1 MSAWGSTYA
10 VVSKDIQSE
19 WRTRYAVNSL
29 LMFVVTA
36 VSIILFALRSV
47 DPNPELLSGML
58 WVVIFFTAMSG
69 MSRVFVSEEERGTTL
84 TLQLVATPTV
94 VYFGKLLFNGVLIL
108 FLSFIISAMYLIFFS
123 GFAIKSPGAY
133 VASVVLGS
141 LGFAAASTIIAAI
154 IAKTRS
160 RGTLYAVLLFPL
172 LIIPLMVG
180 MSSTTKALEGA
191 PLADALADFQV
202 LAAYLMVMVAGSY
215 LLFDYVWKE

>member
-1 MSAWGSTYA
+1 MSALSSTYA
-10 VVSKDIQSE
+10 VVAKDIRSE

-94 VYFGKLLFNGVLIL
+94 VYFGKLLFNCALIL
-108 FLSFIISAMYLIFFS
+108 FLSLIISLMYQLFFS
-123 GFAIKSPGAY
+123 EFIIKSPGVY
-133 VASVVLGS
+133 LGSLILGS
-141 LGFAAASTIIAAI
+141 LGFASASTIIAAI

-172 LIIPLMVG
+172 LIIPLMIG

-191 PLADALADFQV
+191 MFNEVLSDFQV
-202 LAAYLMVMVAGSY
+202 LVAYLMVMVAGSY
-215 LLFDYVWKE
+215 LLFDYVWKD

>member
-1 MSAWGSTYA
+1 MSSWAGTFA
-10 VVSKDIQSE
+10 VVSKDVRSE

-36 VSIILFALRSV
+36 VSIILFALRSA
-47 DPNPELLSGML
+47 DPASDLLAGML

-94 VYFGKLLFNGVLIL
+94 VYFGKLLFNSVLIL
-108 FLSFIISAMYLIFFS
+108 FLSLIISLMFQLLFQEFS
-123 GFAIKSPGAY
+123 IKSYAVY
-133 VASVVLGS
+133 VISLMLGS
-141 LGFAAASTIIAAI
+141 LGFSAASTIIAAI

-180 MSSTTKALEGA
+180 MSSTIKALEGS
-191 PLADALADFQV
+191 PFGEALPDFQV
-202 LAAYLMVMVAGSY
+202 LAAYLMVMVAGSS

>member
-1 MSAWGSTYA
+1 MSAFGSTYA
-10 VVSKDIQSE
+10 VVAKDIRSE

-94 VYFGKLLFNGVLIL
+94 IYFGKLLFNSVLIL
-108 FLSFIISAMYLIFFS
+108 FLSFIITAMYMIFFS
-123 GFAIKSPGAY
+123 GFTIQSPGVY
-133 VASVVLGS
+133 VISVVLGS
-141 LGFAAASTIIAAI
+141 LGFASASTIIAAI

-180 MSSTTKALEGA
+180 MSSTIKALEGST
-191 PLADALADFQV
+191 LSEALSDFQV
-202 LAAYLMVMVAGSY
+202 LASYLMVMVAGSY